1 MEKIELST
9 FGTQHEQHY
18 PEGSKELEVFK
29 FVTCGDL
36 SGFAPP
42 GVVLDADKSYPMD
55 SKDYIAPIAPPI
67 DPPYET
73 SIAREKEA
81 RQKKATS

>member
-1 MEKIELST
+1 MKPDSSRESSVEHFLVGLNYHGGEENMEKIELST

-36 SGFAPP
+36 SGF
-42 GVVLDADKSYPMD
+42 D
-55 SKDYIAPIAPPI
+55 SQRKI
-67 DPPYET
+67 EEEQ
-73 SIAREKEA
+73 SH
-81 RQKKATS
+81 